1 MKQITTAVIKQM
13 KQNGE
18 PVTMVTAYDY
28 AMAKN
33 VCEAGIEMILVGDSL
48 GNVVLGYNSTVP
60 VTMDEMIHHTK
71 AVMRAA
77 QGSGT
82 MVVGDMPFMSYQASV
97 VDGMYNAARFLKETG
112 CAAVKLEGG
121 AEVCELV
128 QKLTQA
134 GIPVV
139 GHIGLTPQSVNQLGG
154 FKVQGKS
161 AEAAQKLL
169 DDARA
174 LEQAGA
180 FAIVLECVPE
190 ALAAKVTES
199 LKTAATIGIGAGKYC
214 NGQVLVCNDL
224 LGYTDGFCPKFVK
237 RYADLHS
244 EMAAAFKAYAAD
256 VKARS
261 FPAAEHTFKI
271 DDEVLEKLY

>member
-1 MKQITTAVIKQM
+1 MKQITTATIKQM

-18 PVTMVTAYDY
+18 PITMVTAYDY

-71 AVMRAA
+71 AVMRGA
-77 QGSGT
+77 QGAL
-82 MVVGDMPFMSYQASV
+82 VVGDMPFMSYQASV

-121 AEVCELV
+121 SEVCELV
-128 QKLTQA
+128 HKLTQA

-169 DDARA
+169 DDARS

-180 FAIVLECVPE
+180 FSIVLECVPE
-190 ALAAKVTES
+190 LLAKKVTES
-199 LKTAATIGIGAGKYC
+199 LQTAATIGIGAGKYC
-214 NGQVLVCNDL
+214 DGQVLVCNDL
-224 LGYTDGFCPKFVK
+224 LGFTDGFCPKFVK
-237 RYADLHS
+237 RYADVHG
-244 EMAAAFKAYAAD
+244 EIVNAVKNYITD
-256 VKARS
+256 VKSRS
-261 FPAAEHTFKI
+261 FPASEHTFKI
-271 DDEVLEKLY
+271 DDEVLDKLY

>member
-97 VDGMYNAARFLKETG
+97 VDGMYNAARFLKE
-112 CAAVKLEGG
+112 
-121 AEVCELV
+121 VCELV

-214 NGQVLVCNDL
+214 DGQVLVCNDL

-244 EMAAAFKAYAAD
+244 EMTAAFKAYAAD

>member
-1 MKQITTAVIKQM
+1 ML
-13 KQNGE
+13 
-18 PVTMVTAYDY
+18 TAYDY
-28 AMAKN
+28 STAQVLDKA
-33 VCEAGIEMILVGDSL
+33 EIDGILVGDSL
-48 GNVVLGYNSTVP
+48 AMVALGYKDTYNISI
-60 VTMDEMIHHTK
+60 DEMLIFVK
-71 AVMRAA
+71 AVARGA
-77 QGSGT
+77 QNSFI
-82 MVVGDMPFMSYQASV
+82 VGDMPFMSYQASV

-121 AEVCELV
+121 AEVCGLV

-180 FAIVLECVPE
+180 FANVLECVPE

-214 NGQVLVCNDL
+214 DGQVLVCNDL

-244 EMAAAFKAYAAD
+244 EMTAAFKAYAAD

>member
-1 MKQITTAVIKQM
+1 M
-13 KQNGE
+13 
-18 PVTMVTAYDY
+18 
-28 AMAKN
+28 
-33 VCEAGIEMILVGDSL
+33 
-48 GNVVLGYNSTVP
+48 
-60 VTMDEMIHHTK
+60 
-71 AVMRAA
+71 
-77 QGSGT
+77 
-82 MVVGDMPFMSYQASV
+82 
-97 VDGMYNAARFLKETG
+97 KETG

-121 AEVCELV
+121 AEVCGLV

-214 NGQVLVCNDL
+214 DGQVLVCNDL

-244 EMAAAFKAYAAD
+244 EMTAAFKAYAAD